1 MDALLDGLTDYTSDE
16 RGDVGSWV
24 RISCV
29 KGLTS
34 LVQTLFSRASFLP
47 DLASYLP
54 PEKFHD
60 AIAGI
65 LKQGVERLDNVRQ
78 IAGENFLS
86 VLLLPPPAVPDP
98 APWKIR
104 GEKKMKEVFL
114 RYDVTFPPSV
124 IVRFWR
130 GR

>member
-1 MDALLDGLTDYTSDE
+1 MVNEMTDAMLDGLTDYTSDE
-16 RGDVGSWV
+16 RGDVGSWA

-34 LVQTLFSRASFLP
+34 FIQTLFLHASALP
-47 DLASYLP
+47 DFAAYLP
-54 PEKFHD
+54 PESFHS

-78 IAGENFLS
+78 IAGENFLAI
-86 VLLLPPPAVPDP
+86 LLLPSPAVADP

-104 GEKKMKEVFL
+104 GEQKIKELFL
-114 RYDVTFPPSV
+114 RYDVSN
-124 IVRFWR
+124 
-130 GR
+130 